1 MTPDEQRGPI
11 RVLTVDDHAVVRR
24 GIMSFL
30 ASIEDIEAIGEA
42 GDGQEALEKLSA
54 FAAHGQLPDVVLLDL
69 KMPKMDGVET
79 AQEISRRFPSV
90 RIVVLTSFG
99 EIERVHAALEN
110 GAAGYLLKDAD
121 PSEVEAAIRAS
132 TRDEVFLDAA
142 VARQLTHQM
151 VAPAMGLGSLSIRER
166 DVLVLVGRGLS
177 NKAIAIELTIS
188 ERTART
194 HVSNLLAKLH
204 LTSRTQAALLAVREG
219 LVQP

>member
-1 MTPDEQRGPI
+1 
-11 RVLTVDDHAVVRR
+11 
-24 GIMSFL
+24 MSFL
-30 ASIEDIEAIGEA
+30 ASIEDIDAIGEA
-42 GDGQEALEKLSA
+42 ADGQEALDKLGA

-69 KMPKMDGVET
+69 KMPRVDGVE
-79 AQEISRRFPSV
+79 AAREISRRFPSV
-90 RIVVLTSFG
+90 RIVVLTSYG

-142 VARQLTHQM
+142 VARQLTHQII
-151 VAPAMGLGSLSIRER
+151 APAHGLGSLSLRER
-166 DVLVLVGRGLS
+166 DVLICLGRGLS
-177 NKAIAIELTIS
+177 NQDIADELSIS

-219 LVQP
+219 LVRL

>member
-1 MTPDEQRGPI
+1 MTSHGHGEPI

-24 GIMSFL
+24 GIVSFL

-42 GDGQEALEKLSA
+42 GDGYEALETLSA

-79 AQEISRRFPSV
+79 AREISRRFPSV

-142 VARQLTHQM
+142 VARQITHQM
-151 VAPAMGLGSLSIRER
+151 ISPAIGLGSLSIRER
-166 DVLVLVGRGLS
+166 DILVCVGRGLS
-177 NKAIAIELTIS
+177 NRDIANELSIS